1 MDLLDA
7 VTAQMQSLPFLDL
20 KRTLRWIWGEIGTA
34 GVRATEIRTILM
46 TTATLKISV
55 KKREMKGEMANRGCA
70 WTGRMMRENEKKI
83 ETEVK
88 DMVVVAYVSQIC
100 LQRHPVKEKR
110 RRRGL

>member
-1 MDLLDA
+1 MDLLDV

-46 TTATLKISV
+46 MTVTLKTSV
-55 KKREMKGEMANRGCA
+55 KKREMKGEMANRECT
-70 WTGRMMRENEKKI
+70 WTGRTMRENEKKI

-100 LQRHPVKEKR
+100 LQRHPGKEKG